1 MDDLGTGTQYSSF
14 HIGEDKSVIKYTLSM
29 GYSSTA
35 EHRTLN
41 PLILVRIQVSQ
52 QSPLKTGAFFL
63 MSSIP
68 FVFQKSK

>member
-1 MDDLGTGTQYSSF
+1 MGTGTQYSFF
-14 HIGEDKSVIKYTLSM
+14 HIGGAKSVIKYTLSM

-52 QSPLKTGAFFL
+52 QSPLKAGAFFL
-63 MSSIP
+63 MNSIP
-68 FVFQKSK
+68 FIFHKSK